1 MLAPGVLG
9 GRRAPLPTGRPGGAA
24 RFPDLSPTPR
34 APCPAPGTPRGGRGS
49 RAQGTAVKAVPYGS
63 QTPRVQPGPPSDPTA
78 PASRRHS
85 VPEAQP
91 TAALSSRTR
100 ADRPTC
106 LRTWAS
112 QAGPRAPRSKLRPGA
127 TARAQW
133 VQAKDTG
140 LRGPQMGLG
149 RAPAG
154 PARAHGARCS
164 DTSIH
169 PSRDVGVQ
177 LSGPTRGAEG
187 GLPGRRGWGQQ
198 GPRSRRAGPGP
209 RVREIPAQRRVARPQ
224 ALGLRP
230 TAPRSP
236 WRRQSRRSSLE
247 RQACGP
253 VLGRSC
259 LTAPALGFSPDPPAR
274 LAKRMTSARIP
285 QAPSSPALPGS
296 PGLSVEQA
304 FLGAGAP
311 LSHLCLPGGSRP
323 WDEPAPPA
331 GSRAPRPP
339 KPISRLPSQR
349 PSGLG
354 RLGHDTLGDLGPG
367 LPACTRGGDC
377 RGPLGTK

>member
-1 MLAPGVLG
+1 MPSSGHPARGTREPCSRDSSEGRALWVPDTNGAARPSLG
-9 GRRAPLPTGRPGGAA
+9 PHCAGFPATQRPRGPAHSCPEFEDASRPPHVSADLGQPGGAT
-24 RFPDLSPTPR
+24 SPE
-34 APCPAPGTPRGGRGS
+34 
-49 RAQGTAVKAVPYGS
+49 VKA
-63 QTPRVQPGPPSDPTA
+63 
-78 PASRRHS
+78 ASWGH
-85 VPEAQP
+85 
-91 TAALSSRTR
+91 SSR
-100 ADRPTC
+100 
-106 LRTWAS
+106 S
-112 QAGPRAPRSKLRPGA
+112 VGAGRSE
-127 TARAQW
+127 